1 MALARSEILDAGAG
15 ILTRVHDPPCCD
27 TLSTVTSQIGDLAAA
42 RRGDPEAFGRLIE
55 ARLARLARLARSIVG
70 DADAADVTQESCL
83 ACWRHLGQLDDLTKF
98 DNWLMRIVYTTG
110 LRRARWQR
118 MRALVFAAPSSSD
131 GGREPAQPAADP
143 TDGIFVWEALSRL
156 PARQR
161 AVLHLTVVE
170 GLTDSEIAA
179 TLGIRAG
186 SVRAHRRRARETVE
200 SLWNN
205 AS

>member
-1 MALARSEILDAGAG
+1 M
-15 ILTRVHDPPCCD
+15 
-27 TLSTVTSQIGDLAAA
+27 TSQIDDLTAA
-42 RRGDPEAFGRLIE
+42 RRGDPDAFGRLIDE
-55 ARLARLARLARSIVG
+55 RSARLARLARSIVG
-70 DADAADVTQESCL
+70 DGDAADVMQESCL
-83 ACWRHLGQLDDLTKF
+83 TCWRHLGQLDDLSKF
-98 DNWLMRIVYTTG
+98 DSWLMRIVYTTG

-118 MRALVFAAPSSSD
+118 VRAMVFAAPSSSD
-131 GGREPAQPAADP
+131 GGREPAQPAVDP
-143 TDGIFVWEALSRL
+143 TDGLFVWEALSRL

-170 GLTDSEIAA
+170 GLTDSEIAVI
-179 TLGIRAG
+179 LGIRAG